1 MTKNEAFNLTK
12 WLVDD
17 DNDND
22 AMLLMMMTMRMWIPH
37 LMRLMEE

>member
-17 DNDND
+17 DND
-22 AMLLMMMTMRMWIPH
+22 AMLLMMMRMWIPH

>member
-17 DNDND
+17 DND
-22 AMLLMMMTMRMWIPH
+22 AMLLLLMMMRMWIPH